1 MPTKA
6 PDSPFDPDHFKVQ
19 ISTALNIAKPLLE
32 ELRNYG
38 LAALARCSYR
48 PGGGDE
54 NLAILLPYLHLI
66 EMLDG
71 VQILIAES
79 SITPAKLQV
88 RSMFEAALGIEY
100 VSKENTIRRGLSYL
114 FMDVISRLKSVKRLD
129 SSTSEGEVFRK
140 SLGAYASV
148 IDKLP
153 ELKSRL
159 DALNG
164 FVQKPELKEIREE
177 YDRLSKHEKKRISWY
192 QLFDGPRNIR
202 GLACSLGRE
211 AEYAVLYSYLSGTAH
226 VEDAIR
232 RRLSPAEGDQMA
244 LRPLREPTD
253 IMSTLHMTV
262 SYAVRSTHCVL
273 RYYRPDEMP
282 RSKEWYLREIKP
294 LWDRL
299 KVIRFT
305 S

>member
-1 MPTKA
+1 
-6 PDSPFDPDHFKVQ
+6 
-19 ISTALNIAKPLLE
+19 
-32 ELRNYG
+32 
-38 LAALARCSYR
+38 
-48 PGGGDE
+48 
-54 NLAILLPYLHLI
+54 
-66 EMLDG
+66 
-71 VQILIAES
+71 
-79 SITPAKLQV
+79 
-88 RSMFEAALGIEY
+88 MFEAALGIEY